1 MKYLI
6 LIPLLLLS
14 FCKYHITAISEEEIA
29 AAAGD
34 SVTYDSTLHDSG
46 SGKLSDSFL
55 IGREYKSEMLVI
67 YTYDLTP
74 EDYTGQD
81 YQVYL
86 KQSINHD
93 WLAYKIFPRDGRIT
107 FESPSNLE
115 GYYFKVEYLI

>member
-6 LIPLLLLS
+6 LIPLLLLTA
-14 FCKYHITAISEEEIA
+14 CLKYHITAISEEEIA
-29 AAAGD
+29 AVAGD
-34 SVTYDSTLHDSG
+34 SVTYDSTMHDSG
-46 SGKLSDSFL
+46 ANIISDAYL
-55 IGREYKSEMLVI
+55 VGREYKSEMLTI

-86 KQSINHD
+86 KQGLNHD
-93 WLAYKIFPRDGRIT
+93 WLLYKIFPLGGRIT

-115 GYYFKVEYLI
+115 GYYFKVEYL